1 MAALMPIKALLLD
14 VGGVLLT
21 DAWGHEARA
30 RAAEKFGLDPGELED
45 GHRLTFETFEMG
57 RLTLKKYLDLV
68 VFNRKRAF
76 THEDFWKFM
85 STQSESFPRMLEMV
99 RDIKVRYEL
108 KIAIVSNEARELNAH
123 RIQEFGLNEFTD
135 FFVSSCFV
143 HIRKPDIDMFR
154 MALDMAQIPANQT
167 VYSDDRLMFV
177 HVAESL
183 GIRGVH
189 HTDYASTRAKL
200 AAFGLTFPAAETR
213 TREAS

>member
-1 MAALMPIKALLLD
+1 MATLMPIRALFLD

-57 RLTLKKYLDLV
+57 RLTLKEYLDLV
-68 VFNRKRAF
+68 VFSRKRTF
-76 THEDFWKFM
+76 TREDFWTFM
-85 STQSESFPRMLEMV
+85 SAQSGSFPRMLEMIREV
-99 RDIKVRYEL
+99 KRRYEL

-123 RIQEFGLNEFTD
+123 RIQEFGLGEFTD

-143 HIRKPDIDMFR
+143 HIRKPDVDMFR

-167 VYSDDRLMFV
+167 VYIDDRLMFV

-183 GIRGVH
+183 GIHGVH
-189 HTDYASTRAKL
+189 HTDYESTRAKL
-200 AAFGLTFPAAETR
+200 AAFGLTFPGAEMR
-213 TREAS
+213 IREAS

>member
-1 MAALMPIKALLLD
+1 MATLMPIRALFLD

-30 RAAEKFGLDPGELED
+30 RAAEKFGLDPVELED

-57 RLTLKKYLDLV
+57 RLTLKEYLDLV
-68 VFNRKRAF
+68 VFTHKRTF
-76 THEDFWKFM
+76 THEDFWTFM
-85 STQSESFPRMLEMV
+85 SAQSGSFPRMLEMIREV
-99 RDIKVRYEL
+99 KGRYEL

-123 RIQEFGLNEFTD
+123 RIQEFGLGEFTD

-143 HIRKPDIDMFR
+143 HIRKPDVDMFR

-167 VYSDDRLMFV
+167 VYIDDRLMFV

-183 GIRGVH
+183 GIHGVH
-189 HTDYASTRAKL
+189 HTDYESTRAKL
-200 AAFGLTFPAAETR
+200 AAFGLTFPGAEMR
-213 TREAS
+213 IREAS